1 MTRKGVDDRTCQ
13 GDCERF
19 WPHEQAVLDM
29 FVVPGFREHIRLLP
43 WPAMNGFGGELV
55 RHIYS
60 LRSIHRQAI
69 FGDVLIASATAAGV
83 AAGRMQNRIAG
94 PV

>member
-1 MTRKGVDDRTCQ
+1 
-13 GDCERF
+13 
-19 WPHEQAVLDM
+19 
-29 FVVPGFREHIRLLP
+29 
-43 WPAMNGFGGELV
+43 MNGFGGELV

>member
-1 MTRKGVDDRTCQ
+1 MEQTTQQAHAPYFTAIGVEAAENETLRVQIPDLPDHILERMPNIQITYRTA
-13 GDCERF
+13 D
-19 WPHEQAVLDM
+19 
-29 FVVPGFREHIRLLP
+29 
-43 WPAMNGFGGELV
+43 